1 MAHPAPT
8 SPGSLRPFDALD
20 AEWAVLCRRQR
31 RSTVVARWV
40 RQQPALATAARL
52 DDVIPP
58 PGVDRRPYCQALA
71 ALAAGGDD
79 LAARALLLAARSPA
93 LSAWP
98 PGGAGSLRA

>member
-40 RQQPALATAARL
+40 RQQPALTTAARL

-79 LAARALLLAARSPA
+79 LAARALLLAARSRPC
-93 LSAWP
+93 P
-98 PGGAGSLRA
+98 PGRPVALAA